1 MQKNTLSS
9 FLSFMGRHPRN
20 FSRAR
25 TRTLLQI
32 CVFILHFLHRGIQVA
47 DFQCNKSEGL
57 LKLFLQEKEGEK

>member
-9 FLSFMGRHPRN
+9 FLSFMVRHPRN

-32 CVFILHFLHRGIQVA
+32 CVFILHFLHRGIQA
-47 DFQCNKSEGL
+47 TDFQCNKGEGIL
-57 LKLFLQEKEGEK
+57 RLFFPEKEGEK

>member
-9 FLSFMGRHPRN
+9 FLSFMVRHPRN

-32 CVFILHFLHRGIQVA
+32 CVFILHFLHRGIQA
-47 DFQCNKSEGL
+47 TDFQGNKGEGI
-57 LKLFLQEKEGEK
+57 LKLFFPEKEGEK

>member
-9 FLSFMGRHPRN
+9 FLSFMVHHPRK

-32 CVFILHFLHRGIQVA
+32 CVFILHFLHRGIKGV
-47 DFQCNKSEGL
+47 DFQGNKGEGFL
-57 LKLFLQEKEGEK
+57 RVFLQEKEGKQ